1 MRRARFRDP
10 RIGVLLEVWEP
21 LIVGELHPVLA
32 VRNPLE
38 IALSLA
44 TRDGTPT
51 ALALA
56 SREVHMTRVFR
67 FLRDRDVTVAS
78 YSRLSSRET
87 ASGLVE
93 LVARQLADDYAR
105 RVNPALAAPAID
117 PELYRHR
124 AEASS
129 LDDHLTGHQR
139 ELTIAE

>member
-1 MRRARFRDP
+1 M
-10 RIGVLLEVWEP
+10 GQ
-21 LIVGELHPVLA
+21 LHPVLA
-32 VRNPLE
+32 VRHPVE

-78 YSRLSSRET
+78 YSRLVRSRET
-87 ASGLVE
+87 ANGLVE